1 MVGGKSVA
9 GEVDYIVFV
18 CLEFV
23 VVKDY
28 AGRSVDGIVLVQEV
42 NGNVVL

>member
-1 MVGGKSVA
+1 MVGGKTVA

-23 VVKDY
+23 VVKECV
-28 AGRSVDGIVLVQEV
+28 GGSVD
-42 NGNVVL
+42 